1 MYQVSS
7 VKFQL
12 RSIPSVVR
20 TIVEQEGF
28 HALWR
33 GNTATMLR
41 VFPYAGIQF
50 MTFDYCKKIILKQ
63 RSIDDGKGIDYNSP
77 DHSHHKHGLMPMESL
92 VAGSIA
98 GMLPQFRSLSS

>member
-12 RSIPSVVR
+12 RCVPLVVR
-20 TIVEQEGF
+20 TIIKQEGF

-50 MTFDYCKKIILKQ
+50 MTFDYCKKIILKEH
-63 RSIDDGKGIDYNSP
+63 RSSDNKNGINYDAP
-77 DHSHHKHGLMPMESL
+77 DHSHHKHALMPLESL
-92 VAGSIA
+92 GAGSIA
-98 GMLPQFRSLSS
+98 GMLLLF